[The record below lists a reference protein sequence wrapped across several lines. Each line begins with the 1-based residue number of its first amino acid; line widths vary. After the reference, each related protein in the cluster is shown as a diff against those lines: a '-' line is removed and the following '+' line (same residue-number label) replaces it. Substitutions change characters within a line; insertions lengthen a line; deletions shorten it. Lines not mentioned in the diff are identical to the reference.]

1 MDSSNNLSLTVWVKL
16 TRYGVIII
24 DNKGDMGDSEEG
36 YHWQINDYGYM
47 LFMVGNDD
55 DNECDGNYENDCYV
69 KCN

>member
-1 MDSSNNLSLTVWVKL
+1 
-16 TRYGVIII
+16 
-24 DNKGDMGDSEEG
+24 MGDSEEG